1 MFCIFS
7 MFSAFSLFFMVSHPG
22 WQDGTICGA
31 LLDIKRDIHAETSG
45 KIIFK
50 ISKRIFT
57 QSLCGKEYSWCSS
70 SPQTLPPE
78 EDLVGQKA
86 DQKSCYRDVPDI
98 RRQSTVWYVGQWSIL
113 RITQMPENLSDNYDF
128 MAFFNRV
135 LAIIHDCLSVNML
148 LLQVIAHGWSM
159 KNAIGNVLVY

>member
-7 MFSAFSLFFMVSHPG
+7 MFFAFLMLSMFSHPG
-22 WQDGTICGA
+22 WHDGTICGA
-31 LLDIKRDIHAETSG
+31 LLDIIKRNIHAGTS
-45 KIIFK
+45 KKVIYK

-57 QSLCGKEYSWCSS
+57 QRLCGKEYSWCSS

-98 RRQSTVWYVGQWSIL
+98 RRQSTVLNVGQRSITKRDQDAREL
-113 RITQMPENLSDNYDF
+113 KWKKSDNYDF
-128 MAFFNRV
+128 VAFFNRV
-135 LAIIHDCLSVNML
+135 LEIIHDRFSVNML
-148 LLQVIAHGWSM
+148 LSQVIAHDLSM
-159 KNAIGNVLVY
+159 WNA

>member
-7 MFSAFSLFFMVSHPG
+7 MFSAFSMFFMVSHPG

-57 QSLCGKEYSWCSS
+57 QRLCGKEYSCCSS
-70 SPQTLPPE
+70 YPQMTNSAARGRFGWTEGRSE
-78 EDLVGQKA
+78 ELLQGCPGYSETVY
-86 DQKSCYRDVPDI
+86 SLI
-98 RRQSTVWYVGQWSIL
+98 RRTMVNTKNNPDARELLWQLWFYGIFQPSFSNNSWLFFQSTCFCYKWL
-113 RITQMPENLSDNYDF
+113 H
-128 MAFFNRV
+128 MAGPWR
-135 LAIIHDCLSVNML
+135 M
-148 LLQVIAHGWSM
+148 Q
-159 KNAIGNVLVY
+159 